1 MEKHLIKST
10 DNEFDYSILDS
21 DTQNKIIEKENTLVG
36 IRSRY
41 AKDVGKVF
49 VEAQEVLANN
59 GNGTFENW
67 FLSLGFKKQNVHNY
81 MNIYKNVQNLDEP
94 EKEVFENLSKSVQ
107 IEMSKPSANPKVNE
121 AVYSGDITTHK
132 EYKALEK
139 KLKEKDQQLEEK
151 EKQVNQLHNQILNTP
166 PQRVQ
171 TKEVVKE
178 VKPAD
183 YDDLKSDNQQLQEIL
198 KDKENQFQSLRTQYQ
213 DLINQRSEVDE
224 KSKKY
229 DELNEAIK
237 KMQGQLDKG
246 QQEIAAQKE
255 VYDLVRKSKELIA
268 EVAPLTY
275 LIDAENVISNE
286 YAKRPLIEIANK
298 LHDIADKIEKQ
309 VENTNII
316 EGEIVNG

>member
-1 MEKHLIKST
+1 M
-10 DNEFDYSILDS
+10 NELTLSNDLNQIELEINHHKNIAGQSIWEIGRRL
-21 DTQNKIIEKENTLVG
+21 NHVKENDLAHG
-36 IRSRY
+36 EF
-41 AKDVGKVF
+41 GKW
-49 VEAQEVLANN
+49 LR
-59 GNGTFENW
+59 
-67 FLSLGFKKQNVHNY
+67 K
-81 MNIYKNVQNLDEP
+81 
-94 EKEVFENLSKSVQ
+94 VQ
-107 IEMSKPSANPKVNE
+107 IEQTAANRMMKVAEEITSNKATSLNLGLESLYLISTLPEEEKQKELSKAE
-121 AVYSGDITTHK
+121 SGDPSTVR
-132 EYKALEK
+132 ELRELK
-139 KLKEKDQQLEEK
+139 KQLKEKDQQLEEK
-151 EKQVNQLHNQILNTP
+151 ENQVNRLHNQILNTP
-166 PQRVQ
+166 PQRVE

-183 YDDLKSDNQQLQEIL
+183 YDDLKSDNQQLQEVL
-198 KDKENQFQSLRTQYQ
+198 KTKENQFQSLRTQYQ

-309 VENTNII
+309 VENTSII

>member
-1 MEKHLIKST
+1 MALSNDLNQI
-10 DNEFDYSILDS
+10 EFEISRYKQSVGQSVFEIGRRL
-21 DTQNKIIEKENTLVG
+21 NHVKENDLAHGEFHNWLESIGIEYRTANRFMKVARELPNVSSMSDLGYSVLYLIATLPEEE
-36 IRSRY
+36 
-41 AKDVGKVF
+41 KLEQ
-49 VEAQEVLANN
+49 VERIENGDTPTQSEIQEL
-59 GNGTFENW
+59 
-67 FLSLGFKKQNVHNY
+67 KR
-81 MNIYKNVQNLDEP
+81 
-94 EKEVFENLSKSVQ
+94 Q
-107 IEMSKPSANPKVNE
+107 I
-121 AVYSGDITTHK
+121 
-132 EYKALEK
+132 
-139 KLKEKDQQLEEK
+139 KEKDQQLEEK
-151 EKQVNQLHNQILNTP
+151 ENQVNQLHNQILNTP

-183 YDDLKSDNQQLQEIL
+183 YDDLKSDNQQLQEVL
-198 KDKENQFQSLRTQYQ
+198 KDKENQFQSLRAQYQ
-213 DLINQRSEVDE
+213 DLIAQRSEVDE

-229 DELNEAIK
+229 DELNEAIQ

-246 QQEIAAQKE
+246 QQEISAQKE

-309 VENTNII
+309 IDETNII
-316 EGEIVNG
+316 EGEIING

>member
-1 MEKHLIKST
+1 M
-10 DNEFDYSILDS
+10 NEITLSNDLDQIELEINHHKNIAGQSIWEIGRRL
-21 DTQNKIIEKENTLVG
+21 NHVKENDLVHGQFSEWVEMQG
-36 IRSRY
+36 IHIR
-41 AKDVGKVF
+41 
-49 VEAQEVLANN
+49 EAQRMMKVAKEIPK
-59 GNGTFENW
+59 TTT
-67 FLSLGFKKQNVHNY
+67 LSHLGETALYLISTLPEEEKQEELSKAESGAPSTVRELRELKKQ
-81 MNIYKNVQNLDEP
+81 
-94 EKEVFENLSKSVQ
+94 
-107 IEMSKPSANPKVNE
+107 
-121 AVYSGDITTHK
+121 
-132 EYKALEK
+132 
-139 KLKEKDQQLEEK
+139 LKEKDQQLEEK
-151 EKQVNQLHNQILNTP
+151 ENQVNRLHNQILNTP
-166 PQRVQ
+166 PQRVE

-183 YDDLKSDNQQLQEIL
+183 YDDLKSDNQQLQEVL
-198 KDKENQFQSLRTQYQ
+198 KTKENQFQSLRTQYQ

-309 VENTNII
+309 VENTSII

>member
-1 MEKHLIKST
+1 MKSM
-10 DNEFDYSILDS
+10 DNKFDYSILDS

-67 FLSLGFKKQNVHNY
+67 YLSLGFKKQNVHNY

-94 EKEVFENLSKSVQ
+94 AKEIFENLSKSVQ

-139 KLKEKDQQLEEK
+139 QLKEKEQQITEEK
-151 EKQVNQLHNQILNTP
+151 QRGDALAEALEKEQAK
-166 PQRVQ
+166 PQPKPVVQ
-171 TKEVVKE
+171 TKE

-183 YDDLKSDNQQLQEIL
+183 YDDLKSDNQQLQEVL

-213 DLINQRSEVDE
+213 ELINQRSEVDE

-309 VENTNII
+309 VENTHII
-316 EGEIVNG
+316 EGEIING